1 MVHGHVDRL
10 TRDLDYFATDPASV
24 DRLLPVFEAAA
35 RAVGLTVTEERIAPG
50 FARLVLSDG
59 VDQTGVDLAADAR
72 LLPIEEGELG
82 QVLSA
87 EELAVD
93 KVLAVF
99 GRAEA
104 RDFIDLALIEPLF
117 GLDHLCTLAASKDSG
132 FQRSVFLSMLERF
145 DRLGRDEFGV
155 DDDLYEATVESVGRW
170 RRALLGQ

>member
-10 TRDLDYFATDPASV
+10 TRDLDYFTADPASV

-59 VDQTGVDLAADAR
+59 ADQTGVDLAVDAR
-72 LLPIEEGELG
+72 LLPIEESELG

-104 RDFIDLALIEPLF
+104 R
-117 GLDHLCTLAASKDSG
+117 
-132 FQRSVFLSMLERF
+132 
-145 DRLGRDEFGV
+145 
-155 DDDLYEATVESVGRW
+155 W
-170 RRALLGQ
+170 RRALHGQ